1 MDIPNA
7 LHKFTNKPLQEATRD
22 LFKNTLGIP
31 ISPLADT
38 AIPPERFFR
47 NAYKETRHS
56 CIREI
61 FLTAKITDESFID
74 VAQVNS
80 NFDTIAAEIEQSK
93 DYQGLFIFA
102 VDLGN
107 SELNRGDL
115 ATLTRDIN
123 KMFPTPV
130 IVVFKHAANTRLVLS
145 FGVASRRSSLKDD
158 GSHVLGKVAMIRDV
172 AVDNPHRG
180 HLDLL
185 EMFSLKKLTSEGG
198 KPVRNFK
205 SFHTALE
212 QIFNVE
218 LLNKKFYRELS
229 NWFFWAMHNCHFPFE
244 GIESDKGGLFQEND
258 KVREHDAKNLIRLLT
273 RILFVWF
280 IKEKDLVPDSFFDPE
295 ALQNEL
301 LKEFDAESTDTI
313 YYKAILQNL
322 FFATLNQTHG
332 KREFRTGGQH
342 HNTTT
347 LLRYKDAVQEPQQ
360 FIDTVESITP
370 FLNGGLFECLDYPH
384 PTKKGR
390 QGGSV
395 IVYEDGFS
403 DRKDNPL
410 VVPDYLFFGQERAVD
425 LSDDY
430 GDNKRNKEKVRGLI
444 HILNG
449 YKFTI
454 VENTPIEQEIALDPE
469 LLGQVFEN
477 LLASYNEETKT
488 TARKQTGSFYTP
500 RTIVDYMVDESL
512 KAHLLQALTNGT
524 SPASTDDA
532 EATKHKLEELFG
544 YNDQPNPFSEDQT
557 DAIIRAIDNCKI
569 LDPACGSG
577 AFPMGALQKL
587 VYILGKL
594 DPRDKLWEKRQLTKV
609 DRLIEAAQD
618 IDDSTF
624 REGAIADAE
633 AQKKDIEDAFS
644 KNELGYGR
652 KLYLIENCL
661 YGVDIQSIATQV
673 SKLRFFISL
682 IVDQKV
688 DTSRDNFGVR
698 PLPNLESKFVTAD
711 TLIKIEKPKRQ
722 GELSELAEVSDL
734 QKELK
739 RVRHDLFSAKTPR
752 TKNKH
757 RERDKELRSAIAE
770 ELKQNGWSSDAA
782 DKLAA
787 WDPYDQ
793 NASAS
798 YFDPEWMFG
807 LSGFDVVIGNPP
819 YIQIQKFPKA
829 QKDKWVAQNY
839 QTYAATAD
847 IYCLFYERGSQ
858 LLNPD
863 GHLSYI
869 TSNKWMR
876 AGYGKKLR
884 DYLASKVDTYG
895 VLDFGMAQNFG
906 AATTYTCITQ
916 LAQRPSRHQLR
927 TCYASDD
934 KAAMQYPAAY
944 FETNAVTQE
953 SLSEL
958 PWIILSSERQ
968 VIKNKVEAQG
978 IPLKDWDI
986 SINYGIKTGFNDAFY
1001 LTQEQRDAF
1010 VTEDPKCADY
1020 LVPLLRGRYVSRY
1033 ATNWDGTW
1041 MIATFPILKLDF
1053 DKLPA
1058 PIQRHLKQYQSRLEP
1073 KPRGWKGGKWNG
1085 RKAGSY
1091 RWFETQDTIG
1101 YHKEF
1106 LKPKIIYPNMTKF
1119 LPFYYDCVNGF
1130 YGNQKCFIITSDSNT
1145 IGHLTAFFNS
1155 TLFKCCFRDN
1165 FPELLGN
1172 TYELSKIFVDI
1183 LPVKKPTKTE
1193 AELFEKLVPLVQTA
1207 KKATLDV
1214 AASSLE
1220 TLIDACVM
1228 ECYFHDHMA
1237 ERDLLFHDSVAT
1249 ALSDYDPKATEADQV
1264 AYIESLQERLI
1275 EAKIPERL
1283 KRIPVESPDLLG
1295 VIIKE
1300 GQV

>member
-7 LHKFTNKPLQEATRD
+7 LQKFTNKPLQEATRD

-47 NAYKETRHS
+47 NAYKETQHS

-61 FLTAKITDESFID
+61 FLTAKITDESFSED
-74 VAQVNS
+74 TQVDS
-80 NFDTIAAEIEQSK
+80 SFETIASEIEQSK

-107 SELNRGDL
+107 SELNRGEL

-130 IVVFKHAANTRLVLS
+130 IVVFKHAANSRLVLS

-158 GSHVLGKVAMIRDV
+158 GKHVLGKVAMIRDV
-172 AVDNPHRG
+172 SVENPHRG

-198 KPVRNFK
+198 KPVSNFK

-229 NWFFWAMHNCHFPFE
+229 NWFFWAMSKSHFPFE
-244 GIESDKGGLFQEND
+244 DIESDKGGLFQENE

-280 IKEKDLVPDSFFDPE
+280 IKQKDLVPESFFDPE

-301 LKEFDAESTDTI
+301 LKEFDAESKETI

-332 KREFRTGGQH
+332 KRDFRTSGQH

-347 LLRYKDAVQEPQQ
+347 LLRYKDAFQKPQQ
-360 FIDTVESITP
+360 FIDTVEGITP

-390 QGGSV
+390 QGGNV

-403 DRKDNPL
+403 DRKDNQL
-410 VVPDYLFFGQERAVD
+410 VVPDFLFFGAEREVD
-425 LSDDY
+425 LSKDY
-430 GDNKRNKEKVRGLI
+430 GDKKHKKEKVRGLI

-512 KAHLLQALTNGT
+512 KAHLLQALTNGRT
-524 SPASTDDA
+524 SAASADA
-532 EATKHKLEELFG
+532 EATKQKLAELFT
-544 YNDQPNPFSEDQT
+544 YNDQPNQFSKEQT
-557 DAIIRAIDNCKI
+557 DALIRAIDTCKI

-577 AFPMGALQKL
+577 AFPMGTLQKL

-594 DPRDKLWEKRQLTKV
+594 DPEDKLWELRQLRNV
-609 DRLIEAAQD
+609 DRDMERADLIENSETRQAALDDLESKRRD
-618 IDDSTF
+618 I
-624 REGAIADAE
+624 
-633 AQKKDIEDAFS
+633 QDAFA

-688 DTSRDNFGVR
+688 DTARDNFGVR
-698 PLPNLESKFVTAD
+698 PLPNLETKFVTAD
-711 TLIKIEKPKRQ
+711 TLIQIEKPKQQ
-722 GELSELAEVSDL
+722 GELSELAEVSKL

-752 TKNKH
+752 TKKKH
-757 RERDKELRSAIAE
+757 RERDKELRAAIAE
-770 ELKQNGWSSDAA
+770 ELKQNGWDSAAA
-782 DKLAA
+782 DTLAA

-793 NASAS
+793 NASAP

-807 LSGFDVVIGNPP
+807 LNGFDVVIGNPP
-819 YIQIQKFPKA
+819 YVQIKPGKFTSEQIILFQKYESYRYKA
-829 QKDKWVAQNY
+829 DLY
-839 QTYAATAD
+839 H
-847 IYCLFYERGSQ
+847 LFMERMVE
-858 LLNPD
+858 LLNINGVVSIICP
-863 GHLSYI
+863 
-869 TSNKWMR
+869 TVWMTIENCVS
-876 AGYGKKLR
+876 LR
-884 DYLASKVDTYG
+884 KFILDNSSIIAARVWGESVFTAAVVNTMTLIASK
-895 VLDFGMAQNFG
+895 
-906 AATTYTCITQ
+906 
-916 LAQRPSRHQLR
+916 S
-927 TCYASDD
+927 SDH
-934 KAAMQYPAAY
+934 
-944 FETNAVTQE
+944 
-953 SLSEL
+953 
-958 PWIILSSERQ
+958 R
-968 VIKNKVEAQG
+968 
-978 IPLKDWDI
+978 DI
-986 SINYGIKTGFNDAFY
+986 SIISPIETFDLPIYDIVN
-1001 LTQEQRDAF
+1001 
-1010 VTEDPKCADY
+1010 DPKLKINFRLSTTVRKLISRIESTSIHLEEIGEVSQGLTPYDKY
-1020 LVPLLRGRYVSRY
+1020 RGHTAEQIKQRCFHANS
-1033 ATNWDGTW
+1033 
-1041 MIATFPILKLDF
+1041 KLDPCYGPW
-1053 DKLPA
+1053 L
-1058 PIQRHLKQYQSRLEP
+1058 
-1073 KPRGWKGGKWNG
+1073 NG
-1085 RKAGSY
+1085 RDINRWNIKHSGEWLKYGEWLGAPRDPKFFEGAKAYCREVPGAGKRIQAAIHS
-1091 RWFETQDTIG
+1091 
-1101 YHKEF
+1101 
-1106 LKPKIIYPNMTKF
+1106 
-1119 LPFYYDCVNGF
+1119 
-1130 YGNQKCFIITSDSNT
+1130 
-1145 IGHLTAFFNS
+1145 
-1155 TLFKCCFRDN
+1155 
-1165 FPELLGN
+1165 
-1172 TYELSKIFVDI
+1172 ELSY
-1183 LPVKKPTKTE
+1183 TGH
-1193 AELFEKLVPLVQTA
+1193 
-1207 KKATLDV
+1207 
-1214 AASSLE
+1214 AASPIIAKDKDLD
-1220 TLIDACVM
+1220 TLHFIVSILNSKLTSWYASICSPNFSKDI
-1228 ECYFHDHMA
+1228 FPK
-1237 ERDLLFHDSVAT
+1237 LNP
-1249 ALSDYDPKATEADQV
+1249 SDIRQLPIPQV
-1264 AYIESLQERLI
+1264 APATRNQLVKLAKSAAEESKNRNFSEVGIIESEIDQILSQFYKLTENELALI
-1275 EAKIPERL
+1275 NK
-1283 KRIPVESPDLLG
+1283 
-1295 VIIKE
+1295 
-1300 GQV
+1300 